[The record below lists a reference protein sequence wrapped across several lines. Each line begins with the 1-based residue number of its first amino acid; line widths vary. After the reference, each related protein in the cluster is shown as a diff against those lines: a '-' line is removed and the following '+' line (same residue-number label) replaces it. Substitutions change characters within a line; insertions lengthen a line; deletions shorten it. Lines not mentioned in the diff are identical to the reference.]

1 MTYIEELP
9 SDIQRLQSREPRDFA
24 QALHPLAVT
33 ECAWR
38 RLPGL
43 SAFDQRFASGE
54 AAGRHVGDETRV
66 RVADF
71 RAKRFFGD
79 FKDTSSNRL
88 GAAVG
93 MELTMTARG
102 GDERLRRRRVLDNL
116 YPHGGLQRGEEFGAP
131 APLLVLPVLPDRPH
145 AGHRRVHARS

>member
-24 QALHPLAVT
+24 QALQPVAVT
-33 ECAWR
+33 DRTWR

-71 RAKRFFGD
+71 RAKRIFGD
-79 FKDTSSNRL
+79 FKDTASNRL

-93 MELTMTARG
+93 MELTVTARG
-102 GDERLRRRRVLDNL
+102 GDERLRRRGGLDNFH
-116 YPHGGLQRGEEFGAP
+116 PHRGLQPGEVFGGLAHVLVRRGLRDGT
-131 APLLVLPVLPDRPH
+131 
-145 AGHRRVHARS
+145 